1 MVRIPPYK
9 LNAPTLS
16 PPLVYT
22 VNDVMLLLKLSR
34 NSVHKLLSTG
44 ALASVRCGKKYLIP
58 VDAVQRY
65 LSNPADSTSE

>member
-1 MVRIPPYK
+1 MVKIAPYK
-9 LNAPTLS
+9 LSVPISS

-22 VNDVMLLLKLSR
+22 VNHVMPLLKLSR

-44 ALASVRCGKKYLIP
+44 ALASVRCGRKYLIP

-65 LSNPADSTSE
+65 LTSPADTFNE